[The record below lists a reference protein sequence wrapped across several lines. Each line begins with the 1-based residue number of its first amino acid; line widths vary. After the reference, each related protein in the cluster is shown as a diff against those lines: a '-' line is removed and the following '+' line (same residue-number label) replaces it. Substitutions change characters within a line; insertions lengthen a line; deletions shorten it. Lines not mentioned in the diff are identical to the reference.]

1 MDDNT
6 ATPEVQEETTEEVI
20 QSPDPPVEEA
30 GPSQLDRIEQAI
42 VDLGE
47 LVRSVVGTFSARA
60 IDDGATVRDDGIDVA
75 DDEVEIS
82 DELPDSPYERDYTLD
97 DLED

>member
-6 ATPEVQEETTEEVI
+6 ATTEVQEETTETIEV
-20 QSPDPPVEEA
+20 PDPPVEES

-47 LVRSVVGTFSARA
+47 LVRSVVSTFSARA